1 MAADSCRLLQNCMYD
16 AQTSTGLQVYSVYCL
31 RTRYENV
38 YESAKQCKIYD
49 TFFVLETFQNC
60 ASTYKLVLH

>member
-16 AQTSTGLQVYSVYCL
+16 AQTSTGLQVYSVYSL
-31 RTRYENV
+31 RTR

-60 ASTYKLVLH
+60 ASAYKLVLH